1 MKRLEDTDPVTV
13 GRYRTI
19 AELGRGGMG
28 RVLLSSA
35 PDGRLVAL
43 KQVGAQFVEDEGF
56 RARFRRE
63 VEASRKVSGAYTSA
77 IIDADA
83 DAPEPWLT
91 SVFVP
96 GPSLQQAVTAV
107 GALPEESVLRMT
119 AGLTSALNDIHRVGL
134 VHRDLKPSNVL
145 LADDGPRVIDFGI
158 ARAAD
163 SDGKSELTTA
173 GWLVGSPGFMSPEQA
188 EGAALDSASDIFSL
202 GTVLVMA
209 CTGACPF
216 TGPSL
221 PQTLYNVVHTHPDLS
236 GLPAKVRPI
245 AARCLAKDPAD
256 RPSAAEL
263 RDSLGTLAPAPRPW
277 PLEIHELI
285 AEQQAEIA
293 RLRGELRMRQPVSKP
308 AARVVGKHAPSH
320 TVRPVRPLEPVSPA
334 GPATAPAPAT
344 PPVPARRGF
353 AVGAGIAA
361 GIVIAAVVVALV
373 PGRGGGTG
381 TIADP
386 KATVTVSQQP
396 TAEPTVPAPAP
407 PSPGPTTAAPEPTPP
422 APEPTAV
429 TEPSAEV
436 PTTVTTRSSTRPAAI
451 VRCSGDYLEEPE
463 SLLLA
468 CGDGK
473 ATLKGLTWSDW
484 GLSTAHATGQEW
496 ATVCRPSCAN
506 GTEVRFPATV
516 TLTGLAGGR
525 YTMMQVRAPQSPY
538 GPVSR
543 YRLDANGPTQTD

>member
-1 MKRLEDTDPVTV
+1 MKRLVDTDPVTV

-35 PDGRLVAL
+35 PDGQLVAL
-43 KQVGAQFVEDEGF
+43 KQVRAQFVEDDGF

-96 GPSLQQAVTAV
+96 GPSLQQAVAAV

-119 AGLTSALNDIHRVGL
+119 MGLASALTEIHRAGL

-163 SDGKSELTTA
+163 SEDGSELTTA

-188 EGAALDSASDIFSL
+188 RGESLEPASDIFSL

-216 TGPSL
+216 VGPSL
-221 PQTLYNVVHTHPDLS
+221 PQTLYNVVHTEPDLS
-236 GLPAKVRPI
+236 GLPDKIRPI
-245 AARCLAKDPAD
+245 AAGCLAKDPAA
-256 RPSAAEL
+256 RPSAAQLLEAIGRL
-263 RDSLGTLAPAPRPW
+263 TPAVRPW

-285 AEQQAEIA
+285 AEQQAEIE
-293 RLRGELRMRQPVSKP
+293 RLRDELRKRTAIPESAAGVVDKP
-308 AARVVGKHAPSH
+308 PPHAGRPTNPESPPA
-320 TVRPVRPLEPVSPA
+320 PVR
-334 GPATAPAPAT
+334 
-344 PPVPARRGF
+344 RGR
-353 AVGAGIAA
+353 AVGTGIAI
-361 GIVIAAVVVALV
+361 GIVIAATVIALAS
-373 PGRGGGTG
+373 GHGSGTD

-386 KATVTVSQQP
+386 RATVTAPPQSVEEPTVSVP
-396 TAEPTVPAPAP
+396 ARPTAPPTVDPTTEAPRRTTAEPT
-407 PSPGPTTAAPEPTPP
+407 PSAEPSR
-422 APEPTAV
+422 V
-429 TEPSAEV
+429 TEPSAPP
-436 PTTVTTRSSTRPAAI
+436 PTAATRQSTRPAAI
-451 VRCSGDYLEEPE
+451 VSCSGESLAQPE

-473 ATLKGLTWSDW
+473 DTLKGLTWSGW
-484 GLSTAHATGQEW
+484 GQSTARASGQEW
-496 ATVCRPSCAN
+496 AIICRPSCAS
-506 GTEVRFPATV
+506 GGEVHYPTTV
-516 TLTGLAGGR
+516 ILTGLVGGR
-525 YTMMQVRAPQSPY
+525 YTLMQVNTPQSPY
-538 GPVSR
+538 GPVAQFT
-543 YRLDANGPTQTD
+543 LDSNGPTRRN